1 MNYPLASRRNRCD
14 YAHVENALRE
24 PVDQLTTLRLV
35 IFGRAKAC
43 GRLEAWLC
51 RGLTAG
57 QGAFLVRSE
66 CGLPLRVPAI
76 LEPTTPAPD
85 PVAPAQAP
93 QPGEP
98 IDPIREDADAAQS
111 EVVYRG
117 GPVQFERVVPASG
130 NLAVIGSPGSAPSG
144 PGSP

>member
-14 YAHVENALRE
+14 YAHVENALRT

-43 GRLEAWLC
+43 GRLEA
-51 RGLTAG
+51 A
-57 QGAFLVRSE
+57 
-66 CGLPLRVPAI
+66 
-76 LEPTTPAPD
+76 
-85 PVAPAQAP
+85 APAQAP

-130 NLAVIGSPGSAPSG
+130 NLAVIGSSGSAPSG